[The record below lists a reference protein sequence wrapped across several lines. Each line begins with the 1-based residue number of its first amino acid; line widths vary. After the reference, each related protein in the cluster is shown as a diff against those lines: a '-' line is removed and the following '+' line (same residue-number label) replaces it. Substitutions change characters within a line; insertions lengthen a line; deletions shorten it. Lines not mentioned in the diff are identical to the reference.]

1 MKLYEYAKN
10 FEELFDSLDAI
21 SDYEPET
28 NAEGQYIDDDGN
40 IIDDLDAYKNDM
52 KQAWFDTL
60 DGIEEAFE
68 DKAENIACLIKQLKY
83 DIEMLKKEKANIER
97 RRKAKENQLESVQ
110 NYLMECMK
118 KIKRTKIDVPKAKI
132 SIKNNAESAYIP
144 DENEF
149 VKICILKGL
158 TKYLRYK
165 DPEIN
170 KTAVK
175 NDLKSNIQV
184 MGAELKRTTSL
195 IIK

>member
-97 RRKAKENQLESVQ
+97 R
-110 NYLMECMK
+110 K
-118 KIKRTKIDVPKAKI
+118 KSKGK
-132 SIKNNAESAYIP
+132 SA
-144 DENEF
+144 
-149 VKICILKGL
+149 
-158 TKYLRYK
+158 
-165 DPEIN
+165 
-170 KTAVK
+170 
-175 NDLKSNIQV
+175 
-184 MGAELKRTTSL
+184 
-195 IIK
+195 